1 MIQISIGNDAITIDG
16 HSEDAPHGQSVPCEA
31 VTVLVN
37 TYIASL
43 ADYKEPKY
51 ELWSGHFAIKL
62 DLIKYLEGT
71 ILTRAFKTG
80 LEMLA
85 QAYPEYISMI

>member
-51 ELWSGHFAIKL
+51 ELWRLNISRERYSPGHL
-62 DLIKYLEGT
+62 
-71 ILTRAFKTG
+71 RQG
-80 LEMLA
+80 LRW
-85 QAYPEYISMI
+85 